1 MSNFL
6 MRFIS
11 IFLGTNFFLLF
22 TLMGNSWPNWL
33 GPNFNGSIEEV
44 LPDVEN
50 LQMEWQKNVG
60 EGWAAPV
67 VSDETVFL
75 HDRSGA
81 LESLTAYELSGGQEK
96 WRYSFES
103 NYRDDFGMENGPR
116 STPAVAQGILLSHN
130 PEGKIHAL
138 NSKTGKLIWTRDL
151 QLDFGSSK
159 GFFGRCS
166 SPLVL
171 GGKVFFD
178 AGGKKAGVIA
188 LELNTGKTLWKSTS
202 YGNDYASVVPL
213 RTNNT
218 LSIVAFMREGLVVL
232 DANNGRELFFER
244 FQSPINA
251 SVNAATPLI
260 LNNGIFLSSC
270 YEVGA
275 GYWSFSSVKSAKN
288 IMNLWRKKGVLDCHY
303 STPVQKGDFLFG
315 FHGRQE
321 RGSLLRC
328 IRLSDGEVM
337 WTAPAMGTGHLI
349 RIGEQILCL
358 TEGGELILFKAKSRG
373 FEIELRQ
380 QVLGA
385 GRSHFAYSD
394 GKILARDKRRLVC
407 LKWGN
412 GNDR

>member
-11 IFLGTNFFLLF
+11 ILLGTNLVFF

-33 GPNFNGSIEEV
+33 GPNFDGSIEES
-44 LPDVEN
+44 LSGFED

-60 EGWAAPV
+60 EGWSAPV
-67 VSDETVFL
+67 ISDKTVFL
-75 HDRSGA
+75 HDRSGDV
-81 LESLTAYELSGGQEK
+81 ESLTAYDLLDGKEK

-103 NYRDDFGMENGPR
+103 NYRDDFGMEKGPR
-116 STPAVAQGILLSHN
+116 STPAVANGILLSHN

-138 NSKTGKLIWTRDL
+138 SSEKGKLIWTRDL

-166 SPLVL
+166 SPLIL

-178 AGGKKAGVIA
+178 VGGERAGLIA
-188 LELNTGKTLWKSTS
+188 LELNSGKTLWKSTS

-213 RTNNT
+213 LINNT

-232 DANNGRELFFER
+232 NAGNGSELFFES

-251 SVNAATPLI
+251 SVNAATPLV
-260 LNNGIFLSSC
+260 LKNGIFLSSC

-275 GYWSFSSVKSAKN
+275 GYWIFSSGKSGKK

-303 STPVQKGDFLFG
+303 STPVQKGDFIFG

-337 WTAPAMGTGHLI
+337 WTAPSMGTGHLI
-349 RIGEQILCL
+349 RIGDHILCL
-358 TEGGELILFKAKSRG
+358 TEVGELIVFKAKSEG
-373 FEIELRQ
+373 FEIEFRQ

-394 GKILARDKRRLVC
+394 GKVVARDKRRLVC

-412 GNDR
+412 GSDR